1 MVPIRTENRL
11 RFSVRLDDGP
21 TEVRFERAVVPRLL
35 PARSGETEWVRPRR
49 PGPSGALQGTLFP
62 SSVGSGQQLLHREV
76 RHRYPRTVTVCSRN
90 TRKPCRSKKGQAVM
104 LASVKSRP

>member
-11 RFSVRLDDGP
+11 RFSIQLDDGP

-49 PGPSGALQGTLFP
+49 PGPLQGTLCP
-62 SSVGSGQQLLHREV
+62 SSVGSGSSFSIAKFV
-76 RHRYPRTVTVCSRN
+76 IGTPA
-90 TRKPCRSKKGQAVM
+90 P
-104 LASVKSRP
+104 